1 MKYHNI
7 THADMLNGE
16 GLRVVL
22 WVSGCNHHCPGCQ
35 NALTWDENEGLLL
48 DDDAIN
54 EIYEDLEKD
63 WCHGLTLSG
72 GDPLFTK
79 NRKSIRNLVLNIK
92 NLYPTKTI
100 WCYTGYI
107 FEELLE
113 QKETDSDLRDI
124 LEHIDI
130 LCDGKFVLKL
140 ADETT
145 KYVGSTNQRIIN
157 VPKSL
162 KNEKIHLWKEAVR

>member
-22 WVSGCNHHCPGCQ
+22 WVSGCAHHCPGCQ
-35 NALTWDENEGLLL
+35 NATTWDENDGLLFE
-48 DDDAIN
+48 DDAIN
-54 EIYEDLEKD
+54 EIYEDLKED
-63 WCHGLTLSG
+63 WCNGLTLSG
-72 GDPLFTK
+72 GDPLFLK

-92 NLYPTKTI
+92 NLYPDKTI
-100 WCYTGYI
+100 WCYTGYS

-113 QKETDSDLRDI
+113 QKEHDSDLNDI
-124 LEHIDI
+124 LEHIDM

-140 ADETT
+140 ADEKT

-162 KNEKIHLWKEAVR
+162 KAGKVHLWKEVIK